1 MWDRVLTLG
10 VVEPPRLRISTC
22 DSRWRPFL
30 LAALCMLVLTVAAR
44 STEASDYFNGTQ
56 LGVSSNATVKLLP
69 TGAALV
75 SDEFSGQ
82 FLAQQPPFTPAPASP
97 SRSATPQSPSPPR
110 RPAALPAPNSAASSD
125 FALEGATRS
134 LGGSGAPT
142 SVSAYMIGDFF
153 VNGGQIFG
161 PSDAAQKG
169 RAVLG
174 VLPNAGGSQRVKI
187 SENNSPIPRDRV
199 FVAFNQFNNAI
210 PIIQGT
216 DPTAMDVSRY
226 TPGFE
231 KTFLSGQAS
240 IELRTPVAYTQNANV
255 FLQGDG
261 PSKRTEFGNLSVA
274 LKFLLLRTDQVAVAA
289 GTGLNLPT
297 AATTQ
302 VFLSDQPALTV
313 KNQSTHLLPYVGA
326 FWAMTERT
334 YVQAFVQVDIDAN
347 GNVVSVPTGQRTG
360 VINDQTLLYADVA
373 LGYWLYRNPEARVLT
388 GIIPTIEFHYT
399 TAMQNADFVAQA
411 PGSQLSLGSTINR
424 FDVTNVTGGTHFRLG
439 PLSFLTIA
447 GVFPLGSRQDQRQ
460 FDSEIVAQFNRLF

>member
-1 MWDRVLTLG
+1 M
-10 VVEPPRLRISTC
+10 
-22 DSRWRPFL
+22 PFCNSHFRQR
-30 LAALCMLVLTVAAR
+30 AALCLLVLTGVTRFAA
-44 STEASDYFNGTQ
+44 ASESVNGTQ
-56 LGVSSNATVKLLP
+56 PGASNGATIQLLP

-75 SDEFSGQ
+75 TDDSAGQ
-82 FLAQQPPFTPAPASP
+82 YLAQQPQSTLVPPAPSRTEP
-97 SRSATPQSPSPPR
+97 SRSATPQSSPPPQ
-110 RPAALPAPNSAASSD
+110 RPAAPSPAASPD

-142 SVSAYMIGDFF
+142 STSAYMIGDFF
-153 VNGGQIFG
+153 VNGGTIFG
-161 PSDAAQKG
+161 PSDAAKQT

-210 PIIQGT
+210 PIVQGT
-216 DPTAMDVSRY
+216 DTTAMDVSRY

-231 KTFLSGQAS
+231 KTFWNGQAS

-274 LKFLLLRTDQVAVAA
+274 LKFLLLRTDNVAVAA

-313 KNQSTHLLPYVGA
+313 KNQSTHLLPYIGA
-326 FWAMTERT
+326 FWAMSERS
-334 YVQAFVQVDIDAN
+334 YVQAFLQVDVDAN
-347 GNVVSVPTGQRTG
+347 GNAVSLPTGKLTG

-373 LGYWLYRNPEARVLT
+373 LGYWLYLNPEARVLT

-424 FDVTNVTGGTHFRLG
+424 FDVTNVTGGTHFRFG
-439 PLSFLTIA
+439 PLSFLTVA
-447 GVFPLGSRQDQRQ
+447 GVFPLGSRPDQRQ
-460 FDSEIVAQFNRLF
+460 FDSEIVVQFNRLF